1 MTILNTIELM
11 EQKSMIPVCII
22 CIGTLF
28 SILSLVTMI
37 NAHKDSLAI
46 SSFIM
51 FIVSGLAVL
60 ITIYMLPDLQ
70 EPSGKYQYE
79 IAIDDSTTFSEV
91 IEKYDIIEQ
100 RGEIF
105 VVEEKE

>member
-1 MTILNTIELM
+1 MTVLNTIELM
-11 EQKSMIPVCII
+11 EQKSTIPLFII
-22 CIGTLF
+22 GIGTLI

-37 NAHKDSLAI
+37 NANKDLLAI
-46 SSFIM
+46 LSFIM

-60 ITIYMLPDLQ
+60 VTVYMLPDLQ
-70 EPSGKYQYE
+70 EPSGKYRYE
-79 IAIDDSTTFSEV
+79 IMIDDSTTFSEV
-91 IEKYDIIEQ
+91 MEKYNIIEQ